1 MAVARGGMIEVNFLR
16 VTIILI
22 VNILRDLALNVVKDL
37 STKERVDL
45 YVLLV
50 YAHLKHN
57 DVLNVEMDILLND
70 LVEPNF

>member
-1 MAVARGGMIEVNFLR
+1 MIEVNFLR